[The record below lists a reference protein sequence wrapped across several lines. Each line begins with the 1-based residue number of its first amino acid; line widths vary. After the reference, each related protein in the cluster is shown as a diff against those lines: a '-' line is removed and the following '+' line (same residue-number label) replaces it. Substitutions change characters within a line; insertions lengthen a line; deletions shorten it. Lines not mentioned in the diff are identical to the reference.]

1 MRIRKASYD
10 DLEAIVSLQKKTPQA
25 AQWTRADYAK
35 LAGDPLGL
43 ILVVELERISPPT
56 LAGFAAFHYVMDEAE
71 LRNMAVDPAHQR
83 QGLGQE
89 LLAEGEK
96 RLLAQGVR
104 RIYLE
109 VRASNLSAQ
118 RLYYSA
124 GFGLRSR
131 RKDYYSDPREDGLV
145 LSLEL
150 SARPGLSNLKSG
162 V

>member
-1 MRIRKASYD
+1 MRIRKASND
-10 DLEAIVSLQKKTPQA
+10 DLEAMVSLQKKTPQA
-25 AQWTRADYAK
+25 AQWTQADYAE
-35 LAGDPLGL
+35 LAGDPWGL
-43 ILVVELERISPPT
+43 ILVVELDGTTPPA
-56 LAGFAAFHYVMDEAE
+56 LAGFAAFHSVMDEAE
-71 LRNMAVDPAHQR
+71 LRNMAVDPAKQR

-89 LLAEGEK
+89 LLAEGRK
-96 RLLAQGVR
+96 RLQAQGVR

-118 RLYYSA
+118 RFYYSA

-150 SARPGLSNLKSG
+150 FPPSA
-162 V
+162 